1 MTESSKGQ
9 LAILCT
15 AVRWST
21 SGLFI
26 KLVDWHPMVIS
37 EGRSFLAFFLLLA
50 LRPLNAPRPAP
61 SAPSNATTHKSR
73 ANRVGIIGA
82 GIGYCLTMI
91 LFVMANKMTT
101 SANAIMLQYTCPV
114 WTGLLGGLIL
124 KEKVRKET
132 WGALVV
138 ILAGLVIFLKDGLGT
153 GNIRGD
159 VIALGSGLTFGA
171 QAVFARMQKNG
182 NPSDGMILAH
192 FLTILVCLPFVVL
205 HPPRL
210 TPSSLAAMVY
220 MGFFQIG
227 LASFLF
233 SYGIKRVTAIQ
244 AMLISTVE
252 PLLNPVWVLCLTG
265 ERPTVSALIGGAMII
280 SAVTASSLVTRLQRP
295 VRYRL
300 GTTKT

>member
-1 MTESSKGQ
+1 MNESSKGQ

-15 AVRWST
+15 AVLWST

-50 LRPLNAPRPAP
+50 LRPLNASRRAP
-61 SAPSNATTHKSR
+61 STPFVPKDG

-82 GIGYCLTMI
+82 GICYCLTM
-91 LFVMANKMTT
+91 LTFVTANKMTT

-114 WTGLLGGLIL
+114 WAGLLGGLLL
-124 KEKVRKET
+124 KERVRKET

-138 ILAGLVIFLKDGLGT
+138 ILAGLVIFLKDGLGS
-153 GNIRGD
+153 GNLRGD
-159 VIALGSGLTFGA
+159 VLALASGLVFGA
-171 QAVFARMQKNG
+171 QSVFARMQKTG

-192 FLTILVCLPFVVL
+192 ALTIFVCLPFVFL

-210 TPSSLAAMVY
+210 TLPTIAAMLW
-220 MGFFQIG
+220 MGLVQIG

-244 AMLISTVE
+244 SMLLCTLE
-252 PLLNPVWVLCLTG
+252 PLLNPVWVLLLTG
-265 ERPTVSALIGGAMII
+265 ERPTISALIGGAMII
-280 SAVTASSLVTRLQRP
+280 CAVIASSLVTRLHRP
-295 VRYRL
+295 AYKER
-300 GTTKT
+300 